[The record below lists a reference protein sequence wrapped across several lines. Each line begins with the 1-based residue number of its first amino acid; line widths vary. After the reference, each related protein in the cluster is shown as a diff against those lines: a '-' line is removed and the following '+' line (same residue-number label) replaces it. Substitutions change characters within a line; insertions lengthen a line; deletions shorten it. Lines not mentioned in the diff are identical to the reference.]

1 MTRRYFSLETY
12 KGARSRHTCPACGS
26 RKSFT
31 LYVDQDG
38 VLLDETV
45 GRCDHESSCGYH
57 VTPSEYYKA
66 HPELCGKDWRDEAPE
81 WLAEALERRKREK
94 EKPLCTIPFEF
105 VSRSVRLDIMSD
117 FTNWLTTLF
126 DCDTV
131 VKLIQE
137 YWIGVTKANDV
148 IYFQIDLDGN
158 CRTGKIM
165 KYNPETGK
173 RVKDE
178 NAKGKINW
186 VHSVMKYAKKLPEE
200 WQLTQCLFGEH
211 LLKKYPNKTVALVES
226 EKTAIICSGL
236 MPDYVWLATGGKS
249 QFNERLKVLFGRD
262 VVAFPD
268 VDGYNEWCEKVKDF
282 PDLKISVSNLLQSN
296 ATPEDI
302 ENHIDIAD
310 WLIRWKL
317 HPETFETQKLN
328 ITFEKIK
335 AFISEEYQDE
345 VLALIEDL
353 DLKIL

>member
-1 MTRRYFSLETY
+1 MSSRCFSLERY
-12 KGARSRHTCPACGS
+12 KGTRSRHQCPNCGD
-26 RKSFT
+26 RKSFV
-31 LYVDQDG
+31 LYVDEDG
-38 VLLDETV
+38 QPLDMSV
-45 GRCDHESSCGYH
+45 GICNHESSCGYH
-57 VTPSEYYKA
+57 KTPSAFYRE
-66 HPELCGKDWRDEAPE
+66 HPELCGKDWRDDAPA
-81 WLAEALERRKREK
+81 WLEPALQKRREQKQ
-94 EKPLCTIPFEF
+94 KPLCTIPLEF
-105 VSRSVRLDIMSD
+105 VERSVRIEMLSD

-126 DCDTV
+126 DTETITR
-131 VKLIQE
+131 LTME
-137 YWIGVTKANDV
+137 YHIGITKTNDV
-148 IYFQIDLDGN
+148 IYFQIDDEGR

-165 KYNPETGK
+165 KYNPQTGK
-173 RVKDE
+173 RIKDE
-178 NAKGKINW
+178 NTKGKINW
-186 VHSVMKYAKKLPEE
+186 VHSILKRAGRLPEDWE
-200 WQLTQCLFGEH
+200 LTQCLYGEH

-317 HPETFETQKLN
+317 HPETFETQKVN
-328 ITFEKIK
+328 ITFEKVK

>member
-1 MTRRYFSLETY
+1 MKRCFSLEKY
-12 KGARSRHTCPACGS
+12 KGARSRHTCPSCGS
-26 RKSFT
+26 RRSFT
-31 LYVDQDG
+31 QYVDEDG
-38 VLLDETV
+38 LPLGETV

-57 VTPSEYYKA
+57 LTPSEYYKA
-66 HPELCGKDWRDEAPE
+66 HPELCGKDWRDDAPDWLESALKKRREA
-81 WLAEALERRKREK
+81 KQ
-94 EKPLCTIPFEF
+94 KPLCTIPIEF
-105 VSRSVRLDIMSD
+105 VNRSVRVDILSD

-131 VKLIQE
+131 VRLILE
-137 YWIGVTKANDV
+137 YNIGVTKGNDV
-148 IYFQIDLDGN
+148 IYFQIDINGN
-158 CRTGKIM
+158 CRTGKVM

-173 RVKDE
+173 RIKDE
-178 NAKGKINW
+178 NTKGKVNW
-186 VHSVMKYAKKLPEE
+186 VHSIMKYAGKLPQE
-200 WQLTQCLFGEH
+200 WELTQCLYGEH
-211 LLKKYPNKTVALVES
+211 LLKKYPDKAVALVES
-226 EKTAIICSGL
+226 EKTAIICSAL

-268 VDGYNEWCEKVKDF
+268 VDGYTTWCEKINDF

-296 ATPEDI
+296 ATAEDI

-317 HPETFETQKLN
+317 NPETFITEKKH
-328 ITFEKIK
+328 ITFEKVK

-353 DLKIL
+353 DLRIF

>member
-1 MTRRYFSLETY
+1 MKRCFSLEKY

-26 RKSFT
+26 RRSFT
-31 LYVDQDG
+31 LYVDEDG
-38 VLLDETV
+38 LSLDETV

-57 VTPSEYYKA
+57 LTPSEFYKA
-66 HPELCGKDWRDEAPE
+66 HPELCGKDWRDDEPD
-81 WLAEALERRKREK
+81 WLAAALERRKKSK
-94 EKPLCTIPFEF
+94 EKPLCTIPIEF
-105 VSRSVRLDIMSD
+105 VKRSVRIDILSD

-126 DCDTV
+126 DTDTV
-131 VKLIQE
+131 VRLIQE
-137 YWIGVTKANDV
+137 YNIGVTKRNDV
-148 IYFQIDLDGN
+148 IYFQIDIDGN

-165 KYNPETGK
+165 KYDPETGK

-186 VHSVMKYAKKLPEE
+186 VHSVMKYAGHLSEE

-211 LLKKYPNKTVALVES
+211 MLKKYPDKTVALVES
-226 EKTAIICSGL
+226 EKTAIICSAL
-236 MPDYVWLATGGKS
+236 MPDYLWLATGGKS
-249 QFNERLKVLFGRD
+249 QFNERLNVLFGRD

-268 VDGYNEWCEKVKDF
+268 VDGYSAWCEKVKDF
-282 PDLKISVSNLLQSN
+282 PALKISVSNLLQSN
-296 ATPEDI
+296 ATAEDI

-317 HPETFETQKLN
+317 HPESFITEKKN
-328 ITFEKIK
+328 ITFEKVK

-353 DLKIL
+353 DLIIF